1 MVLRSRF
8 PFEAGVC
15 RRRFPPTVEFF
26 EPVTVGSGFHDLTA
40 HDRSWGISSRWGSK
54 VTVPVKIR

>member
-15 RRRFPPTVEFF
+15 RRRFRPTVEFF
-26 EPVTVGSGFHDLTA
+26 ESVTVGSGFNDLTA
-40 HDRSWGISSRWGSK
+40 NDRFWGISSRWVQK
-54 VTVPVKIR
+54 LPFQLK